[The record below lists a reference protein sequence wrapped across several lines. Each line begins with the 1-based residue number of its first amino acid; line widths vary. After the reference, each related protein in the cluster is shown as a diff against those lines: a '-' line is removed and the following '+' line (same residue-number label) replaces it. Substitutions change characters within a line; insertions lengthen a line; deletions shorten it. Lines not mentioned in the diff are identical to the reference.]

1 MRFGKTHAHYDQAE
15 EGLTDFV
22 VPFPYLHGVDIKA
35 ELDDSTVE
43 FQWVNSSTIRLDPAP
58 SVGQHLHIYRKTNR
72 DNLLVKFQG
81 SSTLTAADLTLSV
94 KQSFYIAQE
103 VADEA
108 EIAYHEAQLALDL
121 SEEAGEVAAEAL
133 ATIKEAVK
141 KAEEAVKKA
150 EEAAQKAEEAA
161 KKAEETAEEAA
172 KETADKLAKIFEEEV
187 KKAEEAAKEA
197 EEAAKET
204 ADKLTKIF
212 EEEVKKAQEAA
223 RKAEEAAKKAQD
235 IVNALQFP
243 NPVGQPNKLLAV
255 NEAGDAMEF
264 VDTAKEALQATEEK
278 PGFAR
283 IATKAEVEEGA
294 SASSI
299 VTPAMLSR

>member
-141 KAEEAVKKA
+141 KAEEA
-150 EEAAQKAEEAA
+150 AQKAEEAA

-264 VDTAKEALQATEEK
+264 VDTAKRLYRLLKRSQALH
-278 PGFAR
+278 G
-283 IATKAEVEEGA
+283 
-294 SASSI
+294 
-299 VTPAMLSR
+299 